1 MLTMN
6 SILKAGLA
14 LGGLMSLGPLAAAA
28 YAQPAPAPWNPSPS
42 VTASLDIGGSG
53 NFTGVIDKGQL
64 CYMINAAGIDNPT
77 GATIRS
83 GKKADA
89 GAVVINL
96 KPPVGGASADCT
108 PVADDLARKL
118 VKGSNQYW
126 FEVDSAAYP
135 QGAAGAWLVGQNG

>member
-1 MLTMN
+1 MH

-14 LGGLMSLGPLAAAA
+14 LGAAAAAAAA
-28 YAQPAPAPWNPSPS
+28 YAQPAPPAWRPAPSI
-42 VTASLDIGGSG
+42 TASLDIGGSG

-77 GATIRS
+77 AAAIRS
-83 GKKADA
+83 GKKSDN
-89 GAVVINL
+89 GAVVMNL

-108 PVADDLARKL
+108 PIAEDLARKL
-118 VKGSNQYW
+118 VRGSNQYW